1 MRQSMLDFVDFSEH
15 VDHGAL
21 EKNNDDFLSFAFFF
35 VEDFVVYPLQLDK
48 SLQLLFHQLA
58 SFG

>member
-1 MRQSMLDFVDFSEH
+1 MLDFIDFSEH
-15 VDHGAL
+15 VDHRAL
-21 EKNNDDFLSFAFFF
+21 EKNNNDFPTFAFFF

-48 SLQLLFHQLA
+48 SFQLLFHQLA